1 MNRVGDIQRRANDV
15 QEQIRGMRAEVG
27 SPDGAVSVVLA
38 PGGRLERLTIA
49 PQAMRLG
56 HERLSALITET
67 VAKAHGAAAQQ
78 VQAAMQPLVG
88 GTAAMDFLREQIQPP
103 TADDGTAG
111 PGAAPTDRGSAP
123 PAAPQTP
130 RQPHRGWQEED
141 DDFDEPGGSFLR

>member
-1 MNRVGDIQRRANDV
+1 MDDILRRADDV
-15 QEQIRGMRAEVG
+15 QERIRTMRAEVAG
-27 SPDGAVSVVLA
+27 PDGAVSVVLA

-49 PQAMRLG
+49 PHAMRLG
-56 HERLSALITET
+56 HERLAALITET

-103 TADDGTAG
+103 TADDGNPPAPT
-111 PGAAPTDRGSAP
+111 AAPADRGGTP

-130 RQPHRGWQEED
+130 RQPRPGWQEED
-141 DDFDEPGGSFLR
+141 DDFDEPGGSYLR